1 MVAAASGRR
10 GTVTLNARKV
20 VQALLVAA
28 TTMAVVAPAAP
39 ANHSTRD
46 LLSIGA
52 TGGNGAADVFFS
64 FASGDGAR
72 VFFETPESLVAGDTD
87 TAYDIY
93 QREGG
98 TTTLISTGPAGG
110 NGNFDAFPDDV
121 SKDGSRVFFETDERL
136 VAGDTDNFFDVY
148 ERSGS
153 TTTLISTGP
162 TGGNGMFDTF
172 FHDISTDGGRVFFET
187 DEQLVA
193 GDTDSQADVYER
205 AAGTTTLVSTGTPG
219 NGNFPAIFAG
229 ISQDGTSVFFET
241 DEQLAA
247 NDSDSFFDVYRRQG
261 GTTTLVSTGPT
272 GGNGPHD
279 ATFRGSSLDGARVF
293 FQTNEALS
301 ASDTDASSD
310 VYERLG
316 GTTTLVS
323 APGNGAFPATFEG
336 NSGDGM
342 RVFFETREPLSAGDT
357 DTFVDVYQRSGG
369 TTTLVS
375 AGTPGNGSFD
385 ARFTGNSVDGTLV
398 FFETRE
404 PLAAGD
410 TDSAFDVYERANG
423 TTTTRLSVGPSGGN
437 AAIDAS
443 FAGASLDGLRVLI
456 ETTEPLVA
464 TDSDTVNDVYE
475 RFASTTTHISN
486 GPTGGN
492 AAIPAFFAG
501 ISDPGTRIFFD
512 TRESLLASDTDISR
526 DVYVADV
533 AGYSRPKSAQ
543 AINVA
548 LVPAYQPCSAP
559 NRTHGPP
566 LGFPSCSPP
575 QLQSS
580 QLTVGTPDSN
590 GAALNAS
597 GSAKY
602 QALVGVAGGPD
613 DSDVSFRFNFVDVR
627 QQGGSL
633 PDYAGQ
639 LQATT
644 QVRITDKRNGPS
656 ETESATGSV
665 ELAVTVPCAT
675 TISSTIGST
684 CSITTTFDALT
695 PGAVPEAKRSVWE
708 LGGIRVNDGGA
719 DGVVATTPNTQ
730 FATQGVFV
738 P

>member
-1 MVAAASGRR
+1 
-10 GTVTLNARKV
+10 VTLNARKV
-20 VQALLVAA
+20 GQALLAA
-28 TTMAVVAPAAP
+28 ALTMAVAAPAAP
-39 ANHSTRD
+39 ANHSTKD
-46 LLSIGA
+46 LLSIGP

-98 TTTLISTGPAGG
+98 ATTLISIGPTGG

-136 VAGDTDNFFDVY
+136 VAGDTDSFFDVY

-153 TTTLISTGP
+153 TTTLVSTGP
-162 TGGNGMFDTF
+162 SGGNGMFDTF
-172 FHDISTDGGRVFFET
+172 FHDISTDGARVFFET

-205 AAGTTTLVSTGTPG
+205 TAGTTTLVSAGTPG

-229 ISQDGTSVFFET
+229 ISEDGTRVFFET

-247 NDSDSFFDVYRRQG
+247 GDTDSVFDVYQRQS
-261 GTTTLVSTGPT
+261 GTTTLLSTGPP

-279 ATFRGSSLDGARVF
+279 ATFRGSSLDGARIF

-301 ASDTDASSD
+301 ASDSDASSD
-310 VYERLG
+310 VYQRSG

-336 NSGDGM
+336 NSGDGT
-342 RVFFETREPLSAGDT
+342 RVFFETRESLSAGDT
-357 DTFVDVYQRSGG
+357 DTFVDVYERSGG

-385 ARFTGNSVDGTLV
+385 SRFTGSSLDGTLV

-404 PLAAGD
+404 QLAAGD
-410 TDSAFDVYERANG
+410 TDAAFDVYQRATG
-423 TTTTRLSVGPSGGN
+423 STTRLSVGPSGGN

-456 ETTEPLVA
+456 ETTESLVA
-464 TDSDTVNDVYE
+464 TDTDAVNDVYE
-475 RFASTTTHISN
+475 RYASTTTHVSN
-486 GPTGGN
+486 GLTGGN

-512 TRESLLASDTDISR
+512 TRESLVASDTDTSR
-526 DVYVADV
+526 DVYAADISS
-533 AGYSRPKSAQ
+533 YSRPRSAVT
-543 AINVA
+543 IKVA
-548 LVPAYQPCSAP
+548 LVPAFQACSAP

-566 LGFPSCSPP
+566 LAFGSCSPP

-580 QLTVGTPDSN
+580 QLTIGTPDSN
-590 GAALNAS
+590 GPAANAS

-602 QALVGVAGGPD
+602 VAIAGAPGGAD
-613 DSDVSFRFNFVDVR
+613 DSDVSFRFTFEDVR
-627 QQGGSL
+627 QQGSL
-633 PDYAGQ
+633 ADYAGQ

-644 QVRITDKRNGPS
+644 LVRVTDKRNGPS

-665 ELAVTVPCAT
+665 ELPVTVPCAT
-675 TISSTIGST
+675 TISGTVGST
-684 CSITTTFDALT
+684 CSTTTTFDAVT

-708 LGGIRVNDGGA
+708 LGGVRVNDGGA
-719 DGVVATTPNTQ
+719 DGLVSTAPNTL
-730 FATQGVFV
+730 FATQGVFI